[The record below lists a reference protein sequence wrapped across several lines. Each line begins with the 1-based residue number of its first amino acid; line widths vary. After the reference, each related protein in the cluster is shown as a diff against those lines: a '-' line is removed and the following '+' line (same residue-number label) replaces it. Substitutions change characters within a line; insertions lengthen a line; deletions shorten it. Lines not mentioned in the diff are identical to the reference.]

1 MGKYIDAEK
10 LKEEIARLKQ
20 PFKKDIEDG
29 VYPTYLCALLDF
41 EELIEQSK
49 LYKDESLG
57 SPDYERGF
65 KHGREYQSDVERK
78 YTNKDKV
85 VAYLVDKGYPVCTKG
100 EIPTY
105 QETFDMIKN
114 AIKYANQQ
122 KQSDLSNNLVDVD
135 AVREDFITEVYRVLD
150 ADSTNDRANAII
162 GAFDS
167 LPTICQEQSEVGLV
181 AEIKVV
187 YPDNPKR
194 KEIGFYYNKKKV
206 SWEDMLLADRMHDY
220 PYYFRD
226 GMDYY
231 PFMPEQ
237 KPAKKDDIGYDLGR
251 GKWMETHEKNWNTAI
266 MTLEEAIT
274 HCKEKA
280 CGNTQCAI
288 EHRQLAE
295 WLQELQQYRQNA
307 RKEETKQPEYGY
319 ITTKYIPGKKP
330 RGKVGSILAYYIN
343 NSDEE
348 GEVVL
353 GKVVN
358 IEPDEDAGWL
368 YTFENED
375 VWDEETLI
383 REGTYEK

>member
-1 MGKYIDAEK
+1 
-10 LKEEIARLKQ
+10 
-20 PFKKDIEDG
+20 
-29 VYPTYLCALLDF
+29 
-41 EELIEQSK
+41 
-49 LYKDESLG
+49 
-57 SPDYERGF
+57 
-65 KHGREYQSDVERK
+65 
-78 YTNKDKV
+78 
-85 VAYLVDKGYPVCTKG
+85 
-100 EIPTY
+100 
-105 QETFDMIKN
+105 
-114 AIKYANQQ
+114 
-122 KQSDLSNNLVDVD
+122 
-135 AVREDFITEVYRVLD
+135 
-150 ADSTNDRANAII
+150 
-162 GAFDS
+162 
-167 LPTICQEQSEVGLV
+167 
-181 AEIKVV
+181 
-187 YPDNPKR
+187 
-194 KEIGFYYNKKKV
+194 
-206 SWEDMLLADRMHDY
+206 
-220 PYYFRD
+220 
-226 GMDYY
+226 MDYY

-237 KPAKKDDIGYDLGR
+237 KPAKKDDIGYDLGHEK
-251 GKWMETHEKNWNTAI
+251 GMETHEKNWNTAI

-319 ITTKYIPGKKP
+319 IITKYIPGEKP